1 MSNLATKA
9 EDVQETKPAVNAD
22 GGGSSQESDSKSIS
36 EDVADSVEDDCKSEL
51 LGAQEDEDQVQD
63 EPLLDE
69 MVEKLSAD
77 LEAFSKAA
85 DELENMS
92 ADVRSL
98 IRSVDSRAARPDGL
112 WKDLC

>member
-1 MSNLATKA
+1 
-9 EDVQETKPAVNAD
+9 
-22 GGGSSQESDSKSIS
+22 
-36 EDVADSVEDDCKSEL
+36 
-51 LGAQEDEDQVQD
+51 
-63 EPLLDE
+63 

-98 IRSVDSRAARPDGL
+98 IRSVDSRAVRVWMLFSFWELKPLICDVIHDSQEPLENIGGSEGFFANFHA
-112 WKDLC
+112 WAWSDLRGVRKSRANLYSP